1 MGPNYCFC
9 GMILLLLTATGAGY
23 GQEAPPGED
32 VPLETD
38 TLPAR
43 TFRFLPILSYAQE
56 TSLQLGG
63 HGLYAFSLADTDSL
77 TRSSHVSL
85 TALYTLNKQV
95 ILKVQSD
102 LWSKNNTWHWAAEAG
117 LRNFPFYF
125 YGIGAQTRAK
135 DQELLVEKRVTF
147 YVSGERQIVGPY
159 YVGLQLGVD
168 AYRYRSLALAG
179 RYQSDSTITGKGG
192 GQLVSLALLQ
202 VYDSRNSV
210 VYPTRGFLARLTA
223 GYAPKLASQQN
234 YRGPLLLADLRLFK
248 SLSPAWVLGLQ
259 GVYQAYLAERVPFYL
274 LPQLGSDQL
283 MRGYYAGRYRDKQ
296 LGAAQA
302 EIRFRFTPQLGIVG
316 FLGVGT
322 VTSQVGRLMQ
332 AWKHSYGV
340 GLRYFVDTHQGL
352 SIRLD
357 YGMGQRLPNEKRQSG
372 FYFSLGEA
380 F

>member
-1 MGPNYCFC
+1 
-9 GMILLLLTATGAGY
+9 MILLLLTTTGMGY
-23 GQEAPPGED
+23 GLEVPPGEG

-63 HGLYAFSLADTDSL
+63 YGLYAFSLEENDSL

-85 TALYTLNKQV
+85 TALYTLNKQA
-95 ILKVQSD
+95 ILKAQGD
-102 LWSKNNTWHWAAEAG
+102 IWSKNNTWHWAAEAG
-117 LRNFPFYF
+117 FRNFPFSF

-135 DQELLVEKRVTF
+135 DQELLVEKRVNF
-147 YVSGERQIVGPY
+147 YLSAERQIVGPY

-168 AYRYRSLALAG
+168 AYRYRSIEPAG
-179 RYQSDSTITGKGG
+179 RYQSDSTITGKRG
-192 GQLVSLALLQ
+192 GQLVSLGLLQ

-210 VYPTRGFLARLTA
+210 VYPTRGLFARFTA
-223 GYAPKLASQQN
+223 GYAPKLANQQN
-234 YRGPLLLADLRLFK
+234 YRGSFLLADLRLVK

-283 MRGYYAGRYRDKQ
+283 MRGYYTGRYRDKQ

-302 EIRFRFTPQLGIVG
+302 EIRFRFTPQLGVVG

-322 VTSQVGRLMQ
+322 VTSQVGLLMHT
-332 AWKHSYGV
+332 WKHSYGV
-340 GLRYFVDTHQGL
+340 GLRYFVDTRQGL

-357 YGMGQRLPNEKRQSG
+357 YGIGQRLPDEKRQSG